1 MKLFLILFS
10 LLITKNPAINF
21 QTDPFPLGS
30 KLPKSTLKM
39 KETTGKLIS
48 LSDAKTNNGILVIFG
63 SNNCSYMTKNENRI
77 KDICLFAQKKNIG
90 IIVLNSNEGKRAND
104 DSYQAMQSY
113 STAQGYK
120 WPYALDS
127 NNELADAFGASRS
140 PECYLFTGKG
150 ILVYHG
156 AIDDS
161 PADETRVIRRHLK
174 EAINEM
180 LSGKDILIK
189 ESRSIGCSIE
199 RKN

>member
-1 MKLFLILFS
+1 MKIIV
-10 LLITKNPAINF
+10 LLITLLFSVWSAPF
-21 QTDPFPLGS
+21 QSDPFPIGS
-30 KLPKSTLKM
+30 RLPNAALKM
-39 KETTGKLIS
+39 KDISGKLIS
-48 LSDAKTNNGILVIFG
+48 LSDLKTNNGLLVIFG
-63 SNNCSYMTKNENRI
+63 SNNCPYMVKTRQRI
-77 KDICLFAQKKNIG
+77 KDISAYGLKKNIG
-90 IIVLNSNEGKRAND
+90 VVILNSNEGTRIND
-104 DSYQAMQSY
+104 DSYQAMQQY
-113 STAQGYK
+113 GAANGYK

-140 PECYLFTGKG
+140 PECYLFNGKG

-161 PADETRVIRRHLK
+161 PVDETKILRRHLY